1 MTFCTCDFITD
12 WSIANYQEIPGR
24 VQSKTS
30 WLPLHYTI
38 AGEMSR

>member
-12 WSIANYQEIPGR
+12 SSIASYQEISIR
-24 VQSKTS
+24 AQSKTS
-30 WLPLHYTI
+30 WPPLHYTI